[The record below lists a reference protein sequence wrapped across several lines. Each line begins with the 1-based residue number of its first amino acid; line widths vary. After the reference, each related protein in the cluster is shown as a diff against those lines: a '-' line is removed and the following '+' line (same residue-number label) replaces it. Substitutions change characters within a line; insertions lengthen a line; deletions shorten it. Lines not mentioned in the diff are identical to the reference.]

1 MPGSFLVEERQV
13 RGPATHAIVI
23 GVGQYPH
30 LIGGGRRQVAD
41 PEGMAQLTSPPVSAR
56 TLATWLIDKLRY
68 PAKPLATVALL
79 TSERRSKRF
88 PNSRT
93 GRDVPVAP
101 ATIDNIEQALTDWRR
116 RGDAAP
122 DQRLLLYFCGHGMG
136 KGSDLSLLASD
147 YGEKD
152 LNPLDGALDFRNF
165 LMAMEQSAAREQVY
179 FIDACRVN
187 SGSLLQAG
195 QLNGRTIF
203 QADARRNPTTPL
215 QAPVYYS
222 TLAGLSAYARE
233 RKPSMFT
240 DALLFGLNGAGA
252 TDSEGD
258 WRVTAMRLKEALDFH
273 LERALK
279 KLGRAQVP
287 ATDNAVAMELHH
299 LGADPTG
306 TAIIACDPPEASRVA
321 TLAWEVG
328 GVIKRRRSTDRGE
341 WILELPVGSY
351 EFRTDFGGSRWHA
364 DPKKAYVRP
373 VYLRV
378 PIKVSR

>member
-1 MPGSFLVEERQV
+1 M
-13 RGPATHAIVI
+13 
-23 GVGQYPH
+23 
-30 LIGGGRRQVAD
+30 
-41 PEGMAQLTSPPVSAR
+41 
-56 TLATWLIDKLRY
+56 K
-68 PAKPLATVALL
+68 
-79 TSERRSKRF
+79 
-88 PNSRT
+88 
-93 GRDVPVAP
+93 
-101 ATIDNIEQALTDWRR
+101 QALTDWRR
-116 RGDAAP
+116 RGDAEP
-122 DQRLLLYFCGHGMG
+122 DQRLVLFFCGHGIG

-147 YGEKD
+147 YGEND
-152 LNPLDGALDFRNF
+152 LNPLDGAVDFRYF
-165 LMAMEQSAAREQVY
+165 LMAMQQSAAREQVY

-195 QLNGRTIF
+195 EQNGRTIF
-203 QADARRNPTTPL
+203 QADARRNPPTPL

-287 ATDNAVAMELHH
+287 ATDNATAMELHY
-299 LGADPTG
+299 LGGEPTG

-321 TLAWEVG
+321 TLAWKMG
-328 GVIKRRRSTDRGE
+328 GVKKRRRGTQSGE
-341 WILELPVGSY
+341 WILELPAGSY
-351 EFRTDFGGSRWHA
+351 EFKAEFSRGRWHA

-373 VYLRV
+373 VYLKV
-378 PIKVSR
+378 PIRVNR